1 MTTTRFLNRNL
12 AHARF
17 DPRLVRR
24 VEQGLEESDS
34 PADAIVASFA
44 TTPGHSF
51 RAVNAWLDG
60 ETGVPDS
67 LAAMLEPIADLPD
80 WLDHSALDRGS
91 TALWRNG
98 ILWIGLSFNCAALAA
113 GYQSGAGVKPLTFT
127 GELSYRSRRRMQETG
142 RWFLAA
148 TSPGALR
155 RNGAG
160 FRETVRVRLM
170 HAGVRQRI
178 LRSGEWNHQAWGTPI
193 NLTDTAYGVSGEF
206 STIPLAAMRDAGLHF
221 TDRDLDDIQHM
232 WRYVGHLL
240 GVPGDMLPDS
250 AARAREIIAIKD
262 LTDTP
267 ADEDSRRL
275 VRALIE
281 NGFDPATVLPKSVL
295 GLGTGP
301 LIATLYALTRRWAGE
316 DVADSLGLPNTT
328 LKYLPTLLRP
338 AVQLAEVARRAGL
351 RDEQRLARRTRAS
364 FRDLLD
370 GAQAPTTVAAEAVLR
385 TAH

>member
-1 MTTTRFLNRNL
+1 MTTTRFLNRDL
-12 AHARF
+12 ARHRF
-17 DPRLVRR
+17 DPRLVGRL
-24 VEQGLEESDS
+24 EQGLEESDS
-34 PADAIVASFA
+34 LADAVVASFA
-44 TTPGHSF
+44 TVPEHSF

-60 ETGVPDS
+60 EPGVPES
-67 LAAMLEPIADLPD
+67 LAAMLEPIAALPD
-80 WLDHSALDRGS
+80 WLDWHAVERGS

-160 FRETVRVRLM
+160 FRETVRVRFM
-170 HAGVRQRI
+170 HAGVRKRI
-178 LRSGEWNHQAWGTPI
+178 LQSGEWNSQAWGVPI

-221 TDRDLDDIQHM
+221 TERELDDIQHL

-240 GVPGDMLPDS
+240 GVPDDMLPYS

-275 VRALIE
+275 VKALIE
-281 NGFDPATVLPKSVL
+281 KGFDPATVLPKSMI
-295 GLGTGP
+295 GLGAGT
-301 LIATLYALTRRWAGE
+301 LTATLYALTRRWAGE
-316 DVADSLGLPNTT
+316 EVADSLGLPNTR
-328 LKYLPTLLRP
+328 LKHLPTLLRP
-338 AVQLAEVARRAGL
+338 AVRVGEVARRWGL
-351 RDEQRLARRTRAS
+351 RDDQRLARRTRAS
-364 FRDLLD
+364 FREMLD
-370 GAQAPTTVAAEAVLR
+370 DARAPSTVAAEAAVHAAL
-385 TAH
+385 

>member
-1 MTTTRFLNRNL
+1 MTTTRFLNRDL
-12 AHARF
+12 AHSRF

-24 VEQGLEESDS
+24 LEQGLEEADS
-34 PADAIVASFA
+34 LADAVVASFGSS
-44 TTPGHSF
+44 PQHSF

-67 LAAMLEPIADLPD
+67 LATMLEPIAELPD
-80 WLDHSALDRGS
+80 WLDEDALERGS

-127 GELSYRSRRRMQETG
+127 GELNYRSRRRMQETG

-155 RNGAG
+155 RNGEG
-160 FRETVRVRLM
+160 FRETVRVRFM
-170 HAGVRQRI
+170 HAGVRKRI
-178 LRSGEWNHQAWGTPI
+178 LQSGEWNQEAWGVPI

-206 STIPLAAMRDAGLHF
+206 STIPLAAMRDAGVHF
-221 TDRDLDDIQHM
+221 TERDLDDIQHM
-232 WRYVGHLL
+232 WRYIGYLL
-240 GVPGDMLPDS
+240 GVPDDLLPYN

-267 ADEDSRRL
+267 ADADSRQL
-275 VRALIE
+275 VKALIE
-281 NGFDPATVLPKSVL
+281 NGFDPATVLPKSMI
-295 GLGTGP
+295 GIGTRP
-301 LIATLYALTRRWAGE
+301 LVATLYALTRRWAGE
-316 DVADSLGLPNTT
+316 DVADSLGLPNTS

-338 AVQLAEVARRAGL
+338 AVRAGEVARRWGL
-351 RDEQRLARRTRAS
+351 RDEQRLASRTRAS
-364 FRDLLD
+364 FRELLD
-370 GAQAPTTVAAEAVLR
+370 DARAPSTVAAEAVVQAAL
-385 TAH
+385 

>member
-1 MTTTRFLNRNL
+1 MTTTRFLNRHL
-12 AHARF
+12 AQSRF

-24 VEQGLEESDS
+24 LEQGLEETD
-34 PADAIVASFA
+34 PLGDAIVASFA
-44 TTPGHSF
+44 TTPEHSF

-60 ETGVPDS
+60 ETGVPES

-80 WLDHSALDRGS
+80 WLDSNALERGS

-155 RNGAG
+155 RNGTG

-170 HAGVRQRI
+170 HAGVRKRI
-178 LRSGEWNHQAWGTPI
+178 LQSGEWDREAWGVPI

-221 TDRDLDDIQHM
+221 TDRDLDDIQHL
-232 WRYVGHLL
+232 WRYIGHLL
-240 GVPGDMLPDS
+240 GVPNDMLPDS

-267 ADEDSRRL
+267 ADDDSRQL
-275 VRALIE
+275 VKALIE
-281 NGFDPATVLPKSVL
+281 NGFDPATVLPKAMI

-316 DVADSLGLPNTT
+316 KVADSLGLPDTR
-328 LKYLPTLLRP
+328 LKHLPTLLRP
-338 AVQLAEVARRAGL
+338 AVQVGEVARRWGL
-351 RDEQRLARRTRAS
+351 RDEQRLARRTRAR
-364 FRDLLD
+364 FRALLD
-370 GAQAPTTVAAEAVLR
+370 DAEAPSTVAAEAVVRAAL
-385 TAH
+385 